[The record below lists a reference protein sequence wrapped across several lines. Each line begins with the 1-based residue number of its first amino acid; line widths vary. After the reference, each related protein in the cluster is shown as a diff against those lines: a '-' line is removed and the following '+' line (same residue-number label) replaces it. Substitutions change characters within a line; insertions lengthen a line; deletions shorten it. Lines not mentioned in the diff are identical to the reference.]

1 VDGSRD
7 AARRHV
13 ARAMERFYGTAFDR
27 FERYTP
33 FGTAE
38 QVAASLAP
46 YVEAGATT
54 LNLTPC
60 GPDRETEVE
69 LTAEV
74 KRLLD
79 R

>member
-1 VDGSRD
+1 
-7 AARRHV
+7 
-13 ARAMERFYGTAFDR
+13 MERFYGTAFDR

-46 YVEAGATT
+46 YVDGGRDHAEPHPVRARR
-54 LNLTPC
+54 
-60 GPDRETEVE
+60 DTEVE